1 MCPACSGTRHTC
13 CGACPACWGRCPA
26 CCGTC
31 PACSGACPACSG
43 ACPACCGPCQ
53 QLPAAPSR
61 RCARLP
67 ALPVPSG
74 SARPGRTFAGGP
86 YRAGAAGVAP
96 CGTDTGDE
104 DTAASGMTVTAG
116 AAIADIDG
124 AGVPYVPAVWCGC
137 GAVVRVQPGL
147 AVTCGT
153 PAVVLRRPADVPG
166 VPRLRGVLGPVRLE
180 PVMMPGLVNGD
191 ELALAAGVIRAQ
203 ACAAACSAATPT
215 YGAGTR
221 ACGSSWARVA
231 PAAFHAYAS
240 RTPTATGA
248 TAETSPA
255 PPFLLSRLRTFSP
268 SAW

>member
-1 MCPACSGTRHTC
+1 MRPACSGTRHTC
-13 CGACPACWGRCPA
+13 GGACPASWGACPACR
-26 CCGTC
+26 GTC
-31 PACSGACPACSG
+31 PACSGACPVCSS
-43 ACPACCGPCQ
+43 ARPACCGPCQ
-53 QLPAAPSR
+53 QLPAPPSR
-61 RCARLP
+61 RARLP

-74 SARPGRTFAGGP
+74 SARPGWTLACGP
-86 YRAGAAGVAP
+86 FRAGAAGAGP

-104 DTAASGMTVTAG
+104 DTAASGMTVTTG

-124 AGVPYVPAVWCGC
+124 AGVPYVPAVLCGC
-137 GAVVRVQPGL
+137 GAAVRVQPGL

-153 PAVVLRRPADVPG
+153 PAVVPGRPADVPG
-166 VPRLRGVLGPVRLE
+166 LLRLPGVLGPVRLG

-221 ACGSSWARVA
+221 ACGSSSERVA

-248 TAETSPA
+248 IAETSPA